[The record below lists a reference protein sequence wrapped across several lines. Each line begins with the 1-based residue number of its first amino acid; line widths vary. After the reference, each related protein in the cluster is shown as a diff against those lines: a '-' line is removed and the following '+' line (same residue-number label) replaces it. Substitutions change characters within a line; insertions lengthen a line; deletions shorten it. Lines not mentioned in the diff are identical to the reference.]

1 MKRKLANILTIACAM
16 AMLVTAVAQASSA
29 FYYNAG
35 LGAWAAVS
43 GTPRSTLSFA
53 GSYTSG
59 GGEYCV
65 GVQTGAKYEGINS
78 LVNAACGSGTS
89 VTSSFAAM
97 SGRDV
102 TQNGSKTQHMLA
114 EERW

>member
-1 MKRKLANILTIACAM
+1 MKRKLASVVALACAV
-16 AMLVTAVAQASSA
+16 AMLTTAVAQATSA

-35 LGAWAAVS
+35 LAAWAAVS

-65 GVQTGAKYEGINS
+65 GVQTGATYEGINS
-78 LVNAACGSGTS
+78 LVDAACGSGTS
-89 VTSSFAAM
+89 VTSSFPAR

-102 TQNGSKTQHMLA
+102 TQNGSLTQHMLA

>member
-1 MKRKLANILTIACAM
+1 MKRKFTISLAIACAV
-16 AMLVTAVAQASSA
+16 AMLTTAAALASSA

-43 GTPRSTLSFA
+43 GTPRTTLSFA

-78 LVNAACGSGTS
+78 LVHAACGSGTS

-102 TQNGSKTQHMLA
+102 TQNGSLTQHMLA